1 MRPIRGNVNTLI
13 DGPGGAAARVRQ
25 PVLEIAAA
33 AGITCRHFDHLQ
45 DLVAQ
50 VGYYNPHHDIF
61 LRGQGADF
69 ADPHGRSSLV
79 ATLFRVGS
87 KEELDRNLGE
97 LAGAEERLL
106 ASCARRSGARA
117 LERFTWARWC
127 LLQHYGVTSTPV
139 LDVTRS
145 PRIAASFAT
154 SGPGGDGFVYVIGL
168 PYPDGNL
175 TFDLATE
182 VVIANLRNLMPPDAR
197 RPHWQQGYLVGSY
210 PDELGWERPGG
221 KKADRIPPMQRH
233 NLAQRLLCKVRI
245 PAEDRAS
252 FWPDDNPPL
261 PWSKLLPD
269 EDPVREWITD
279 TVVETTGR
287 G

>member
-1 MRPIRGNVNTLI
+1 MRPIRGNVNTLV
-13 DGPGGAAARVRQ
+13 DGPGGGAIRARL
-25 PVLEIAAA
+25 PVHEIAATV
-33 AGITCRHFDHLQ
+33 GVTCRHFDHLQ
-45 DLVAQ
+45 DLVAK

-87 KEELDRNLGE
+87 MEELDRVLEKLKG
-97 LAGAEERLL
+97 AGERLL
-106 ASCARRSGARA
+106 VGCAGRSGTRA
-117 LERFTWARWC
+117 LERFVWARWS
-127 LLQHYGVTSTPV
+127 LLQHYGVAPTPV
-139 LDVTRS
+139 VDVTRS

-154 SGPGGDGFVYVIGL
+154 SGGGSDGYVYVIGL
-168 PYPDGNL
+168 PYSNGNL

-210 PDELGWERPGG
+210 PDELGWEPPGRR
-221 KKADRIPPMQRH
+221 KADRIPPMQRH

-245 PAEDRAS
+245 PAADLPS
-252 FWPDDNPPL
+252 FWPGDNPPL

-269 EDPVREWITD
+269 EDPVREWITKA
-279 TVVETTGR
+279 VVETTG
-287 G
+287 